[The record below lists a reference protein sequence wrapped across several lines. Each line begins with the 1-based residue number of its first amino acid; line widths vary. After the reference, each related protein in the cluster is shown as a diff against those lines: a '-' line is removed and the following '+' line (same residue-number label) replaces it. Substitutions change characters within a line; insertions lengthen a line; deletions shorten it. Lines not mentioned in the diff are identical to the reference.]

1 LSTTPVNSAA
11 LLFGE
16 ELYGAGGKPPF
27 HTKTENRENRVQN
40 RLLQVHKKNYLATLT
55 LNRPEKKNSL
65 SPELVK
71 ALLQTLAE
79 LSADDTIRT
88 VVIRGAGDKAFC
100 AGYDIGSLPTGGSD
114 DPDEALKRL
123 NSVESLFQTLRDY
136 PFPVIAM
143 INGVAFGA
151 GCELAICCDIRIG
164 ADNIRIGMPPA
175 KLGLVY
181 PWNGLQ
187 RFIQV
192 IGLKSTKEIF
202 FTGRAYEGIRL
213 KEIGLVDYLIPARK
227 LESFTRRMAQ
237 DIAANSPL
245 SLKGTKRV
253 LNLLLR
259 ASQFDKND
267 LIEAESITQAS
278 FLSEDLKEGQK
289 AFLEKRKPLFKGR

>member
-1 LSTTPVNSAA
+1 M
-11 LLFGE
+11 
-16 ELYGAGGKPPF
+16 
-27 HTKTENRENRVQN
+27 QN
-40 RLLQVHKKNYLATLT
+40 RLLRVLKKNYLATLT
-55 LNRPEKKNSL
+55 LNRPEKQNSL

-71 ALLQTLAE
+71 ILLQTLEA
-79 LSADDTIRT
+79 LSGDGTIRT
-88 VVIRGAGDKAFC
+88 VVIRGSGDKAFC
-100 AGYDIGSLPTGGSD
+100 AGYDIGSLPTSHSD
-114 DPDEALKRL
+114 DPHEELERL
-123 NSVESLFQTLRDY
+123 NAVESLFKTIIDY

-151 GCELAICCDIRIG
+151 GCELAICCDIRIA

-181 PWNGLQ
+181 PWGGLQ

-202 FTGRAYEGIRL
+202 FTGRAYEGSRL
-213 KEIGLVDYLIPARK
+213 KELGLVDYLLPGDE
-227 LESFTRRMAQ
+227 LEAFTCRMAEE
-237 DIAANSPL
+237 IAANAPL

-259 ASQFDKND
+259 ASQFDKSHRK
-267 LIEAESITQAS
+267 EAESITRAS
-278 FLSEDLKEGQK
+278 FLSEDLEEGQR

>member
-1 LSTTPVNSAA
+1 VP
-11 LLFGE
+11 
-16 ELYGAGGKPPF
+16 K
-27 HTKTENRENRVQN
+27 
-40 RLLQVHKKNYLATLT
+40 RLLRVHRTNNMATLT

-71 ALLQTLAE
+71 ILSQTFAE
-79 LSADDTIRT
+79 LSADDTIRA

-100 AGYDIGSLPTGGSD
+100 SGYDIAALPTRHSD
-114 DPDEALKRL
+114 DPPEKLKTL
-123 NSVESLFQTLRDY
+123 SPVESLFKTIIDF

-143 INGVAFGA
+143 LNGVAFGA

-164 ADNIRIGMPPA
+164 AENIRIGMPPA

-181 PWNGLQ
+181 PWSGLQ

-202 FTGRAYEGIRL
+202 FTGRAYKGMRL
-213 KEIGLVDYLIPARK
+213 KELGLVDYLIPGDK
-227 LESFTRRMAQ
+227 LESFTCRMAEE
-237 DIAANSPL
+237 IAANAPL
-245 SLKGTKRV
+245 ALKGTKRA

-259 ASQFDKND
+259 SSQFDKND
-267 LIEAESITQAS
+267 LKEAESITRAS
-278 FLSEDLKEGQK
+278 FLSEDLIEGQA